1 MKTSAPLRQ
10 RRYILSEAKKL
21 EICTQKRCE
30 ISFNWYFSLSDDQ
43 YINSYHW
50 LWISSTFG
58 SLLGYL
64 KFHCK
69 SADTVILLFFIYWS
83 KSHIS
88 WFFYILW
95 PHICSQKVKVTY
107 HVKKDTYFCLNSA
120 ILCKKVYFTTM
131 SHMK

>member
-10 RRYILSEAKKL
+10 RRYILSEVKKL

-50 LWISSTFG
+50 LWISSTFR

-95 PHICSQKVKVTY
+95 PHTCSQKVKVTFY
-107 HVKKDTYFCLNSA
+107 VKKNTHFCWNIA
-120 ILCKKVYFTTM
+120 FLCKKVYFTTM